1 MFNPIRMR
9 GGFALSVALAGVSV
23 FHAIGG
29 WHYLVTGHRPETA
42 ASRQA
47 VFSNPEVVLFDAS
60 VPLDFILTLHQAN
73 PARRFIALSESTNTT
88 NNAAPVQVEDLAA
101 SMDQVQKVIAQNTVK
116 YVVVSDATTTSD
128 EENSLRA
135 ILRSDARFKFLGTF
149 PVQSGTNRQ
158 ASNVLLYENIEGVT
172 TAAIFDPVRLA
183 TVNMAA
189 AK

>member
-29 WHYLVTGHRPETA
+29 WHYLTGHRPEAA

-47 VFSNPEVVLFDAS
+47 SFSNAEVVLFDAS
-60 VPLDFILTLHQAN
+60 VPAEFILTLHQAN
-73 PARRFIALSESTNTT
+73 PARRFVALSES
-88 NNAAPVQVEDLAA
+88 NAIRNEVPVQVEDLAA
-101 SMDQVQKVIAQNTVK
+101 SMDQVQKVIAQNAVK
-116 YVVVSDATTTSD
+116 YVVVSDAITTSD

-149 PVQSGTNRQ
+149 PVQNQSTRQ
-158 ASNVLLYENIEGVT
+158 ASNVLLYENTEGVT
-172 TAAIFDPVRLA
+172 TAAIYTPVRFA